1 MEVHL
6 RHEVPPYV
14 LYRHHQVELS
24 DASLVV
30 ESGDPSKAEDG
41 GHHQHHSD
49 HRNIAAGGQ
58 NNEFKIVFAVC
69 GTRTLLLDFLDVKN
83 RKF

>member
-1 MEVHL
+1 
-6 RHEVPPYV
+6 
-14 LYRHHQVELS
+14 VELS

-58 NNEFKIVFAVC
+58 NNEFKIVITVMIFVGIFGC
-69 GTRTLLLDFLDVKN
+69 QKSKILVKKLKVSPKTE
-83 RKF
+83 KFPKN